1 MSVTLRYFDRT
12 SLQEEAYLKLIK
24 KYASKIKKN
33 ITITFDYRLACF
45 GNYNYDEKTN
55 SHIIKISIKK
65 CCKHKGL
72 PLEKNIQKYNL
83 IATTIHELFHAQ
95 KQEEL
100 GQKKFWSDYYGK
112 CQDIDDPDWSDF
124 YSLCEVE
131 TRAYENKNVLP
142 AVEYY
147 DQYCK

>member
-24 KYASKIKKN
+24 KYASKIKKD
-33 ITITFDYRLACF
+33 IIITFDYRLACF
-45 GNYNYDEKTN
+45 GNYNYDQKLN
-55 SHIIKISIKK
+55 CHIIKISVKK

-72 PLEKNIQKYNL
+72 PLEEVVQKYNL
-83 IATTIHELFHAQ
+83 ISTTIHELYHAQ

-100 GQKKFWSDYYGK
+100 GQKKFWGDYYGK
-112 CQDIDDPDWSDF
+112 CQDIEDPDWSDF

-131 TRAYENKNVLP
+131 TRAYENKNVLS